1 MTGCP
6 TVSCICILYHEH
18 RSGLR
23 KSLPLASMQK
33 YSIVPS
39 SFMCSKH
46 SEANCKQ
53 SPLGLMENLNNTLW
67 TQLVINFRSLCLFFV
82 FSSCSSSIYHD
93 GLGRLVCAQSE
104 FINSEI
110 KFLQTVGKIPSMGD
124 QPVPKTLPKQE
135 NTNTINVDRQP
146 PSEIRNHDL
155 SI

>member
-1 MTGCP
+1 
-6 TVSCICILYHEH
+6 
-18 RSGLR
+18 
-23 KSLPLASMQK
+23 
-33 YSIVPS
+33 
-39 SFMCSKH
+39 
-46 SEANCKQ
+46 
-53 SPLGLMENLNNTLW
+53 LNNTLW

-155 SI
+155 SIWTGEDILCLRTRSHWDRRSFYCDFTLYHLSKFQIFLKLFDLQW